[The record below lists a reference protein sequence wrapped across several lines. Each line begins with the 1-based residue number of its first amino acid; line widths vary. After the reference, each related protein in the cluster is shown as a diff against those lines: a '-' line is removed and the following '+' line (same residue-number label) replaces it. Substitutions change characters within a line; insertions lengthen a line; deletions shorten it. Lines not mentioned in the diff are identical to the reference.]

1 MGEYIIYN
9 ARIWTADTDREWA
22 DALWVCNDK
31 ILAVGKFE
39 DITQNASAHV
49 KRIDMHNQFVMPSF
63 VDCHVHITTV
73 ARSGWQLILDKDKY
87 VCLDDMLA
95 ALGEYAQ
102 NHSVEEIPY
111 IYATPCPQKWME
123 HANKTMLDKY
133 VSDRPVL
140 LCDEGFHSCLL
151 NSRMLELLE
160 IDENTPY
167 DPTTGMNYERDENN
181 VPTGIVYE
189 HRYEVDLPKMYKKI
203 KWCPPDQSNPA
214 VIGPILEK
222 FNDYGITAVL
232 DGFTEGEE
240 TFEGLKKI
248 EKQGRLH
255 MYYRGNSLF
264 KKLSDLTEAIQKV
277 KEWNQKYKDDYI
289 QTRCIKLFLDGTNEL
304 GTAAL
309 LEPFINAPDN
319 YGVLN
324 MEESDLT
331 KAMLMINE
339 AGLDLQIHL
348 VGDRAFRTAVNAYAN
363 AKKELSEQNK
373 EFTGIVT
380 LLHCE
385 LTKPEDRKRAAEL
398 GISINI
404 TPHWNGG
411 IFGDAALDIVGKDRF
426 DTFYSFTDFI
436 KYGAPLSCSSDIVG
450 IEEVDRANPFV
461 AMKIA
466 ATRHDDMSRFD
477 ERQPASEKLPVR
489 AMMLGF
495 TIEGAKC
502 MQMENEIGSLSQG
515 KKANFCILNK
525 NVFDIPVEELDTVE
539 TKNVVFEGHPIKGD
553 LRDNR

>member
-9 ARIWTADTDREWA
+9 ARIWTADIDREWA

-31 ILAVGKFE
+31 ILAVGKYE

-73 ARSGWQLILDKDKY
+73 ARSSWQLILDKDKY

-151 NSRMLELLE
+151 NSKMLELLE

-240 TFEGLKKI
+240 SFEGLKEI

-277 KEWNQKYKDDYI
+277 KEWNRKYKDDYI

-319 YGVLN
+319 YGVIN
-324 MEESDLT
+324 MEEPDLT

-363 AKKELSEQNK
+363 AKKELSEQKK

-466 ATRHDDMSRFD
+466 ATRHDDMSCFD

-502 MQMENEIGSLSQG
+502 MQMENEIGSLSLG

-525 NVFDIPVEELDTVE
+525 NAFDIPVEELDTVE
-539 TKNVVFEGHPIKGD
+539 TKTVVFEGNPIKGD
-553 LRDNR
+553 LCDNR

>member
-22 DALWVCNDK
+22 DAIWVCNDK
-31 ILAVGKFE
+31 ILEVGKYE
-39 DITQNASAHV
+39 DITKNASAHV

-73 ARSGWQLILDKDKY
+73 ARSSWQLILDKDKY

-123 HANKTMLDKY
+123 HTNKTMLDKY

-151 NSRMLELLE
+151 NSKMLELLE

-203 KWCPPDQSNPA
+203 KWCPPDQSDPE

-264 KKLSDLTEAIQKV
+264 KKLSDLTEAIQNV

-331 KAMLMINE
+331 RAMLMINE

-385 LTKPEDRKRAAEL
+385 LTQPEDRKRAAEL

-466 ATRHDDMSRFD
+466 ATRHDDMSCFD

-489 AMMLGF
+489 TMMLGF

-502 MQMENEIGSLSQG
+502 MQMENEIGSLSHG

-539 TKNVVFEGHPIKGD
+539 TKTVVFEGNPIKGD
-553 LRDNR
+553 FMR

>member
-9 ARIWTADTDREWA
+9 AKIWTADTDREWA
-22 DALWVCNDK
+22 DALWICNDK
-31 ILAVGKFE
+31 ILSVGGYDEIIKK
-39 DITQNASAHV
+39 ASAHV
-49 KRIDMHNQFVMPSF
+49 KRIDLQGQFVIPSF

-73 ARSGWQLILDKDKY
+73 ARSSWQLILDKEKY
-87 VCLDDMLA
+87 SSMDDMLA
-95 ALGEYAQ
+95 ALGEYAKK
-102 NHSVEEIPY
+102 HSVEEIPY

-123 HANKTMLDKY
+123 HANKAMLDKY

-167 DPTTGMNYERDENN
+167 DPTTSMNYERDENN
-181 VPTGIVYE
+181 VPTGMVYE
-189 HRYEVDLPKMYKKI
+189 HRYEADLPKMYKKI
-203 KWCPPDQSNPA
+203 NWCPPDQSDPA
-214 VIGPILEK
+214 VIGPVLK
-222 FNDYGITAVL
+222 QFNDYGITAIL

-248 EKQGRLH
+248 EEQGQLH

-264 KKLSDLTEAIQKV
+264 KKLDDLPEAIEKV
-277 KEWNQKYKDDYI
+277 KEWNQKYEDDNI
-289 QTRCIKLFLDGTNEL
+289 KTRCIKLFLDGTNEL
-304 GTAAL
+304 GTSAL
-309 LEPFINAPDN
+309 LEPFVNDPDN
-319 YGVLN
+319 YGVIN

-331 KAMLMINE
+331 KTMLMINE
-339 AGLDLQIHL
+339 AGLDLQIHM

-363 AKKELSEQNK
+363 AKNKLSGQGK
-373 EFTGIVT
+373 EFTSIVT

-411 IFGDAALDIVGKDRF
+411 IFGDTALNIVGKERF

-450 IEEVDRANPFV
+450 IEEIDRANPFV

-466 ATRHDDMSRFD
+466 ATRHDDMSCFSV
-477 ERQPASEKLPVR
+477 RQPESEKLPVR
-489 AMMLGF
+489 DMMLGF

-502 MQMENEIGSLSQG
+502 MRMENEIGSLSQG
-515 KKANFCILNK
+515 KKANFCILSK
-525 NVFDIPVEELDTVE
+525 NVFDVPVEELDKVK
-539 TKNVVFEGHPIKGD
+539 TKTVVFEGTPVKGD
-553 LRDNR
+553 LL

>member
-9 ARIWTADTDREWA
+9 AKIWTADTKNEWA

-31 ILAVGKFE
+31 ILAVGRYE
-39 DITQNASAHV
+39 DIIKDASAHV
-49 KRIDMHNQFVMPSF
+49 KHIDMHGQFVIPSF

-73 ARSGWQLILDKDKY
+73 ARSSWQRILDKEKY
-87 VCLDDMLA
+87 ASMDDMLA
-95 ALGEYAQ
+95 DLGEYAKK
-102 NHSVEEIPY
+102 HSVEEIPY

-123 HANKTMLDKY
+123 HANKAMLDKY

-167 DPTTGMNYERDENN
+167 DPTTSMNYERDENN
-181 VPTGIVYE
+181 VPTGMVYE
-189 HRYEVDLPKMYKKI
+189 HRYEADLPKMYKKI
-203 KWCPPDQSNPA
+203 NWCPPDQSNPA
-214 VIGPILEK
+214 VIGPVLK
-222 FNDYGITAVL
+222 QFNDYGITAIL

-248 EKQGRLH
+248 EEKGQLH

-264 KKLSDLTEAIQKV
+264 KKLDDLPEAIEKV
-277 KEWNQKYKDDYI
+277 KEWNKKYEDDNI
-289 QTRCIKLFLDGTNEL
+289 KTRCIKLFLDGTNEL
-304 GTAAL
+304 GTSAL
-309 LEPFINAPDN
+309 LEPFVNDPDN
-319 YGVLN
+319 YGVIN

-331 KAMLMINE
+331 KTMLMINE
-339 AGLDLQIHL
+339 AGLDLQIHM
-348 VGDRAFRTAVNAYAN
+348 VGDRAFRTAVNAYAD
-363 AKKELSEQNK
+363 AKQKLSEQNK
-373 EFTGIVT
+373 EFTSIVT

-411 IFGDAALDIVGKDRF
+411 IFGDTALDIVGKERF

-436 KYGAPLSCSSDIVG
+436 RYGAPLSCSSDIVG
-450 IEEVDRANPFV
+450 IEEIDRANPFV

-466 ATRHDDMSRFD
+466 ATRHDDMSCFSV
-477 ERQPASEKLPVR
+477 RQPESEKLPVR
-489 AMMLGF
+489 DMMLGF

-502 MQMENEIGSLSQG
+502 MRMENEIGSLSQG
-515 KKANFCILNK
+515 KKANFCILSK
-525 NVFDIPVEELDTVE
+525 NVFDVPVEELDKVK
-539 TKNVVFEGHPIKGD
+539 TKTVVFEGTPVKGN
-553 LRDNR
+553 LL